1 MRRIFLIGYMASGK
15 TTVGKQLAKALGWQF
30 VDLDVF
36 IENRYRM
43 NISEIFAKQ
52 GESAFRE
59 IERNALR
66 EVSIFEDVVI
76 STGGGSPCF
85 FDNME
90 VMKNAGQTV
99 YLNVSVDELARRL
112 NTGKTKRPLVKDKNP
127 EELKI
132 FIAENLKKREPYYQ
146 QASRI
151 VDAGDLRKK
160 QDITLIIKNI
170 LG

>member
-1 MRRIFLIGYMASGK
+1 MGSGK
-15 TTVGKQLAKALGWQF
+15 TTVGKQLAKALDWQF
-30 VDLDVF
+30 VDLDAF

-52 GESAFRE
+52 GEPTFRE
-59 IERNALR
+59 IERKALH
-66 EVSIFEDVVI
+66 EVSRFEGVVI
-76 STGGGSPCF
+76 ATGGGSPCF

-99 YLNVSVDELARRL
+99 YLNVSVDELVKRL
-112 NTGKTKRPLVKDKNP
+112 NIGKTKRPLVKDKDP

-132 FIAENLKKREPYYQ
+132 YIAENLAKRETYYQ

-151 VDAGDLRKK
+151 IDAENLRKK
-160 QDITLIIKNI
+160 QDIALIIKEI
-170 LG
+170 FV